1 MTTLTPDLFW
11 LAATAVMTALLW
23 MPHIT
28 WLIIQ
33 EGLFPALMDGNR
45 AKEVKPMWAKR
56 GQKAH
61 VNATE
66 NLAAFAA
73 LVLVAHL
80 AGADPALIGT
90 FAKWYFILRA
100 VHFVVYLFGLPV
112 VRTVVYLAA
121 LGVELAIAAQIFGLA

>member
-1 MTTLTPDLFW
+1 MSNLTPDLFW

-23 MPHIT
+23 VPHIT

-45 AKEVKPMWAKR
+45 AMQVKPMWAKR
-56 GQKAH
+56 AQKAH
-61 VNATE
+61 INATE

-80 AGADPALIGT
+80 SDVDTTLTGT
-90 FAKWYFILRA
+90 FAMWYFILRA
-100 VHFVVYLFGLPV
+100 AHYIVYLFGLPV
-112 VRTVVYLAA
+112 VRTAIFLAA

>member
-1 MTTLTPDLFW
+1 
-11 LAATAVMTALLW
+11 VMTALLW

-80 AGADPALIGT
+80 AGEDPALIGT

-100 VHFVVYLFGLPV
+100 LHFVVYLFGLPV